1 MNKVPSVKRVTA
13 VHHSYNKL
21 SLSAETD
28 SQLIK

>member
-1 MNKVPSVKRVTA
+1 MNKVPSVKIVTA
-13 VHHSYNKL
+13 AHRSYKKL